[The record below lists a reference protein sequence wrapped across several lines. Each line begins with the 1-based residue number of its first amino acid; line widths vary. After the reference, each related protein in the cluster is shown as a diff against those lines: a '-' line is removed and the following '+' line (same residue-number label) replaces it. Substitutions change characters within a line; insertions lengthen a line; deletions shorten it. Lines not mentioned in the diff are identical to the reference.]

1 MYLHACWLTRAVDG
15 FVWLDGSE
23 SLYRNWA
30 PGEPSDPYYENCVE
44 MWTDTYPGFWND
56 ARCEYYDYV
65 YKNYVCK
72 ASKGRCCDVIRHR
85 ICVACGLIV

>member
-1 MYLHACWLTRAVDG
+1 MHIFLQIALNVIRRFEFDSERCMLTVDG
-15 FVWLDGSE
+15 FVWLDGSD
-23 SLYRNWA
+23 SLYRQWA

-44 MWTDTYPGFWND
+44 MWSSSYPGYWND

-72 ASKGRCCDVIRHR
+72 ASKGQS
-85 ICVACGLIV
+85 